1 MNGERT
7 KDRKKSWLCMH
18 DEGENIVQE
27 KGKKTQKGLFTL
39 HKTYRK

>member
-1 MNGERT
+1 
-7 KDRKKSWLCMH
+7 MH

-39 HKTYRK
+39 HKTYRKYILLDLRSLR